1 MPAIVNKEPEEWAD
15 YIANQISRKKYTHNY
30 ACSTNGYSK
39 KVREIKSV
47 SCEWY
52 FAYEYYK
59 FRTLFFFFFSSVSLV
74 PFAVVKLVF
83 SLSSCNTILFYGP
96 WMKLDLHD
104 AKQMRKNYAPRCFF
118 FALAMVIFEF
128 NTAFWNRQRQ
138 VCYIS
143 MHIEWK

>member
-1 MPAIVNKEPEEWAD
+1 MANASNSKQRTSRNEPMILRIKSVE
-15 YIANQISRKKYTHNY
+15 KKSQNY

-39 KVREIKSV
+39 SRKIV

-52 FAYEYYK
+52 SAYKYYN
-59 FRTLFFFFFSSVSLV
+59 FRTLFYSCFSASLV

-104 AKQMRKNYAPRCFF
+104 AKQMRNIMHRDFF
-118 FALAMVIFEF
+118 SLAMVIFEF